1 MAASQL
7 LFAIV
12 AELADAHGSG
22 PCTRK
27 GVGVRVPS
35 MAPRFLLMPKSFTA
49 LPISP
54 AGSRLRG
61 RSAGG
66 KEAQVDVERMR
77 FESESRGDAR
87 ELAPQEKRL
96 RSGCRR

>member
-1 MAASQL
+1 M
-7 LFAIV
+7 

-35 MAPRFLLMPKSFTA
+35 MAPRFLLLPKSFTA

-54 AGSRLRG
+54 VFADPQTHAR
-61 RSAGG
+61 
-66 KEAQVDVERMR
+66 KEAQVDVESMR
-77 FESESRGDAR
+77 FRDDAR
-87 ELAPQEKRL
+87 ELP
-96 RSGCRR
+96 RSA